1 MSAEIKV
8 AIVGCG
14 KAGHMHAQS
23 LFNIPECKFVA
34 AQSRNPSRREEF
46 ASKYKINTYAD
57 IGEMVVKE
65 KIDVV
70 VVCTPH
76 PNHIAA
82 IEAFEAGAHALI
94 EKPLASTLA
103 DCDAIITSADKNKK
117 KVGVVGQR
125 RFYPSSMRMKK
136 AIEEGKI
143 GKPVMATITML
154 GWRDEAYYKSD
165 PWRGTWDGEGGG
177 ILVNQAPHQLD
188 LFQWYMNDE
197 FEELYGV
204 WKNLNHPYIEV
215 EDTALAIVKFKSG
228 AIGNILVSNSQ
239 KPGIY
244 GKVHVHGYNGASVG
258 VQTDSGAMFIAGMST
273 VVAPPINDLWTI
285 PGEEKMLAKWEEE
298 DINFFKTI
306 DPIEYYIRM
315 QNRDFILAVL
325 NDTAPMMTGREGR
338 KTVELSTAIYQS
350 TKINAP
356 VRWPILK

>member
-1 MSAEIKV
+1 MSRDIKV
-8 AIVGCG
+8 AIIGCG
-14 KAGHMHAQS
+14 KAGHMHAKS
-23 LFNIPECKFVA
+23 LSNIPECKFVA

-46 ASKYKINTYAD
+46 ANAYGVNTYPD

-70 VVCTPH
+70 IVCTPH
-76 PNHIAA
+76 PNHVSVT
-82 IEAFEAGAHALI
+82 EALEAGAHALI
-94 EKPLASTLA
+94 EKPLASTLS
-103 DCDAIITSADKNKK
+103 DCDTIITAAEKNGN

-125 RFYPSSMRMKK
+125 RFYPSSMRMKR
-136 AIEEGKI
+136 AIEDGKI
-143 GKPVMATITML
+143 GKPVLGTITML

-165 PWRGTWDGEGGG
+165 PWRGTWAGEGGG

-239 KPGIY
+239 KPGIF
-244 GKVHVHGYNGASVG
+244 GKVHVHGSSGASVG

-273 VVAPPINDLWTI
+273 VVAPPINDIWTI
-285 PGEEKMLAKWEEE
+285 PGEEKMLAEWEQE
-298 DINFFKTI
+298 DSRFFETI

-325 NDTAPMMTGREGR
+325 NDTTPMMTAREGR

-350 TKINAP
+350 TKLNAP
-356 VRWPILK
+356 VRWPLK